1 MPLFYFDLTGSHEA
15 ADDQGEE
22 LPHTEA
28 ALLHA
33 YGIARDL
40 CRNSDPHAVATDS
53 LLIMNE
59 GGALVDR
66 VTLLEAAQLERAAAG
81 SGIGPLKEDRDRS
94 SSLQPMH
101 LRRWLP
107 RAP

>member
-15 ADDQGEE
+15 PDDEGEE

-40 CRNSDPHAVATDS
+40 SRNSDLTAVTTDS
-53 LLIMNE
+53 ILIMNE
-59 GGALVDR
+59 GGVLVDR
-66 VTLLEAAQLERAAAG
+66 VTLFEAAQLEGRSINPG
-81 SGIGPLKEDRDRS
+81 TGPLKEDRPRS
-94 SSLQPMH
+94 GSMKLMRV
-101 LRRWLP
+101 RRRLP
-107 RAP
+107 RDP

>member
-15 ADDQGEE
+15 PDDQGEE
-22 LPHTEA
+22 LPHAEA

-33 YGIARDL
+33 YRIARDL
-40 CRNSDPHAVATDS
+40 CRNGDPHAVATDS
-53 LLIMNE
+53 ILVMNE

-66 VTLLEAAQLERAAAG
+66 VTLLEASRLERAAIG
-81 SGIGPLKEDRDRS
+81 TGIGPLKEDREQSR
-94 SSLQPMH
+94 PMQLMR

-107 RAP
+107 RTP

>member
-15 ADDQGEE
+15 PDDAGEE
-22 LPHTEA
+22 LPHAEA

-33 YGIARDL
+33 YGIARAL
-40 CRNSDPHAVATDS
+40 CRNSDPHTIATDS
-53 LLIMNE
+53 ILIMSE

-66 VTLLEAAQLERAAAG
+66 VTLLEAAQLERVSD

-94 SSLQPMH
+94 SSMQLLH

-107 RAP
+107 RVP